1 MDINK
6 ALEEATKEGWMSLK
20 PSSLTDKEIVQYLQQ
35 IDKPNGFPIVLPA
48 DHKRII
54 FTSLDQIESIEVWL
68 ERKIIS
74 VVVKNIGKVSV
85 PDNEHYRTMLGID
98 ADLLTNE

>member
-1 MDINK
+1 MDLNK
-6 ALEEATKEGWMSLK
+6 ALEELNESGCYKLK

-35 IDKPNGFPIVLPA
+35 IDKPNGFPIALPA

-68 ERKIIS
+68 EQKIIS
-74 VVVKNIGKVSV
+74 VVIKNIGKVSV
-85 PDNEHYRTMLGID
+85 PDNDHYRTMLGID
-98 ADLLTNE
+98 ADLLTAG